1 MLKVNSNFTRGGQTY
16 QTPSVNVLDVLS
28 EGVLCSSL
36 DPGAEDWE
44 PGKGNWFEEQLVKF

>member
-28 EGVLCSSL
+28 EGVLCASL
-36 DPGAEDWE
+36 DPEAEDW
-44 PGKGNWFEEQLVKF
+44 GLGNEDWFEKQGVKF

>member
-44 PGKGNWFEEQLVKF
+44 PGNEDWFEK

>member
-28 EGVLCSSL
+28 EGVLCGSL
-36 DPGAEDWE
+36 DPDAEEVSLWSTD
-44 PGKGNWFEEQLVKF
+44 NCTRTTNH

>member
-28 EGVLCSSL
+28 EGVLCQSGEFGIGDWEEDGESL
-36 DPGAEDWE
+36 DA
-44 PGKGNWFEEQLVKF
+44 

>member
-1 MLKVNSNFTRGGQTY
+1 MLKVNSNFTRRGQTY

-36 DPGAEDWE
+36 DTPDSGYDNNNDL
-44 PGKGNWFEEQLVKF
+44 GDI